1 MNMVFV
7 LIALSLVFLAVGIYI
22 FFWAVRSRQF
32 KELDV
37 QAFSI
42 LQEDE
47 FVRDNSA
54 ETEPELVE
62 MDKQV

>member
-1 MNMVFV
+1 M
-7 LIALSLVFLAVGIYI
+7 FLALGIYI

-47 FVRDNSA
+47 FARDNSA

-62 MDKQV
+62 MDKQE